1 MITEL
6 EKNDNRMQEIAY
18 DILNLGEVIA
28 TLVETH
34 NPEDKQE
41 EIFGRIDSLS
51 TAVSKCCKELSDKCG
66 EGLEILFQ
74 QEVQER
80 KQEEYKLTNAQLE
93 QKVIDLEDYIKIQN
107 GLLEA
112 YKERIKISEG
122 LKAEAIPSSN

>member
-34 NPEDKQE
+34 HPEDKQE
-41 EIFGRIDSLS
+41 EIFWQIDSLS
-51 TAVSKCCKELSDKCG
+51 TAVGKCCKELTETCNL
-66 EGLEILFQ
+66 GLEILFQ
-74 QEVQER
+74 QEVHEL

-93 QKVIDLEDYIKIQN
+93 KKVIDLEDYVNIQN
-107 GLLEA
+107 GLLESFR
-112 YKERIKISEG
+112 ERIRLAEE